1 MDFYLI
7 YLYASITSIGY
18 EVAGLY
24 LSLANPVGA
33 MGLIDMWIK
42 FISYW
47 SYKTI

>member
-7 YLYASITSIGY
+7 YLYAYITSIGY
-18 EVAGLY
+18 KVVGLY

-33 MGLIDMWIK
+33 MGLIDMGIK

>member
-7 YLYASITSIGY
+7 YLYASITSIGC

-24 LSLANPVGA
+24 LSLANLRVDGIV
-33 MGLIDMWIK
+33 IDKWIK